1 MNIFSYIKKRF
12 LPIILAASIT
22 MPISNTIVYAEESI
36 SSDNVADI
44 TECTDS
50 AKEVSEEISD
60 DVAEDVSEN
69 DSETTFENPSEND
82 SETVFKDVS
91 ENDSEATFEDLSEND
106 SEAIPDDVTYEENI
120 VESRIEVVKTNTI
133 DICQINIDYTKDIEI
148 YDGFIPTGE
157 INTVPLN
164 TTIQIETG
172 KSLSAIAVDSEVM
185 DILSMIKELEGNITS
200 GYSIKAKID
209 INGNISISSISKLGV
224 EQDSTDVTVYELIGK
239 IEKVEIEKVEAEKSE
254 DGIPTNEDSN
264 DTSICQSK
272 CFSGEAEPEEE
283 GCASDD
289 IPDDS
294 AAPDTDDIEALIED
308 TEETIDEIC
317 KEKQ

>member
-1 MNIFSYIKKRF
+1 MNIFSYIKKGF

-36 SSDNVADI
+36 SSDNM
-44 TECTDS
+44 
-50 AKEVSEEISD
+50 
-60 DVAEDVSEN
+60 AEDVSEN
-69 DSETTFENPSEND
+69 DSETTFENPSENG
-82 SETVFKDVS
+82 SETVFKDSS
-91 ENDSEATFEDLSEND
+91 ENGSETAFENLSVNDSET
-106 SEAIPDDVTYEENI
+106 IPDDVPYEENI

-164 TTIQIETG
+164 TTIQIEAG
-172 KSLSAIAVDSEVM
+172 KSLSTIAVDSEVM

-254 DGIPTNEDSN
+254 DIIPTNEDSN

-272 CFSGEAEPEEE
+272 CFSDEAEPEEE

-294 AAPDTDDIEALIED
+294 ASPDADDIEALIED